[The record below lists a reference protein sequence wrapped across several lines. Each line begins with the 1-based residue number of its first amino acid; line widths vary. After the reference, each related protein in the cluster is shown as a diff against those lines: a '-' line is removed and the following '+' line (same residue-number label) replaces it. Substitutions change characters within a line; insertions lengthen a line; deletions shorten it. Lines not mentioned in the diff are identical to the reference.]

1 MRGARPPPE
10 PAFLFRS
17 IPVNE
22 RRNGRSAAL
31 PPRLALLPEG
41 PRALLGVLAQVGRF
55 EEAVALGQGGRP
67 ADLGGGVEHG
77 LPGPEPQRGVC
88 GDASPQLLGRRP
100 QGRPRRNLIY
110 PAKFV
115 GPTGRNWHGLKR

>member
-55 EEAVALGQGGRP
+55 EEAVALRQGGRP
-67 ADLGGGVEHG
+67 ADLGGGVD
-77 LPGPEPQRGVC
+77 PGPPRPDRQRG
-88 GDASPQLLGRRP
+88 GWGGARRPLPGRRP
-100 QGRPRRNLIY
+100 PPPPPPRPVDQGDL
-110 PAKFV
+110 
-115 GPTGRNWHGLKR
+115 LS